1 MTAGPIGIVANPA
14 SGKDIRRLVARASV
28 FDNQEKAAIVR
39 RAVAGAVAAGATAF
53 RYLPDRYGIV
63 EQAVADSDPAA
74 DFAPVESPET
84 DSALDTIRAAAQ
96 FRDLGCA
103 AVLTLGG
110 DGTNRA
116 VALGWRD
123 APLVAVSTGTNNV
136 FPRMIEGT
144 VAGATA
150 GLVASGTVALAE
162 VARPAKAI
170 TVTIDGERDDLA
182 LIDAVLLDERF
193 LGARAIW
200 DASRLR
206 VAVLTRAEPASVG
219 VSAIG
224 GLLRPLGESD
234 AGGLALEFGAGGVVV
249 HAPIAPGLY
258 QTVPV
263 RSVRA
268 LAEGEIIVVE
278 GPGVLALDGERER
291 VLRQRQRAVLR
302 VIRDGPLVVD
312 VRRTLRLA
320 ACRGL
325 FRGDAE
331 GSTDGR

>member
-1 MTAGPIGIVANPA
+1 MTGGPVGIVANPA

-28 FDNQEKAAIVR
+28 FDNQEKAAIVA
-39 RAVAGAVAAGATAF
+39 RAFVGAIAAGATSF

-63 EQAVADSDPAA
+63 AQAIPDAGVDADV
-74 DFAPVESPET
+74 APVDSPDT

-103 AVLTLGG
+103 VVLTLGG

-116 VALGWRD
+116 VARGWRD
-123 APLVAVSTGTNNV
+123 APLVAISTGTNNV

-144 VAGATA
+144 VAGAAA
-150 GLVASGTVALAE
+150 GLVASGAIALAE
-162 VARPAKAI
+162 VARPAKLV
-170 TVTIDGERDDLA
+170 TVTVDGERDDLA
-182 LIDAVLLDERF
+182 LVDAVLVDERF

-224 GLLRPLGESD
+224 GLLRPLGERD
-234 AGGLALEFGAGGVVV
+234 PGGLALDFGSGGVLVD
-249 HAPIAPGLY
+249 APIAPGLY

-263 RSVRA
+263 RRVRP
-268 LAEGEIIVVE
+268 LAEGEPVVVE

-291 VLRQRQRAVLR
+291 VLKQGQRAILSV
-302 VIRDGPLVVD
+302 VPDGPRVVD
-312 VRRTLRLA
+312 VRQTLHVA

-325 FRGDAE
+325 FRAAPEGRDGD
-331 GSTDGR
+331 